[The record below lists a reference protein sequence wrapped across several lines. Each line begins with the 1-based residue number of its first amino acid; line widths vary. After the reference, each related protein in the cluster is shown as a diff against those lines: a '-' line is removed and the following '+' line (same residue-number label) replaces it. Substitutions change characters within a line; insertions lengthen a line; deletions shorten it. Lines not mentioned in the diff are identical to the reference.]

1 MRVSKVSTA
10 PRKLPHPGPGAGAGV
25 ERPVLELSGP
35 PITAAMEALVTQSE
49 SEGGVECYVGAVAQ
63 KVALFQETLA
73 DGRAG
78 RMDEPA
84 FLVLCALMAPVRRRI
99 GARLKADGFAAVR
112 GAIAELLE
120 GAEDTSTADARV
132 RAFTARFPGDR
143 AHRWVRD
150 LAAEVLHYTDPE
162 LYPLMC
168 RWVWDATANTGVL
181 REIWHSDDI
190 DRVIIDVPDTYETY
204 LVLREELCQYLSEN
218 GVFRDVILFTDLL
231 LAQIYA
237 AYIGI
242 RGGTF
247 LRVDFSAPEDPMAH
261 VRRMLGLDGVNPRSG
276 RTRLKAV
283 DGEARRLDDPKSL
296 N

>member
-1 MRVSKVSTA
+1 MSTA
-10 PRKLPHPGPGAGAGV
+10 SRQLPHPGPDAGAGTA
-25 ERPVLELSGP
+25 RPVLELSGP
-35 PITAAMEALVTQSE
+35 PITAAMQSLIAESE
-49 SEGGVECYVGAVAQ
+49 SEGGIERYVSAVAR

-78 RMDEPA
+78 HMDEPA

-99 GARLKADGFAAVR
+99 GARLEADGFAAVR
-112 GAIAELLE
+112 DAVAELLE
-120 GAEDTSTADARV
+120 GAKDTSTTDARV

-181 REIWHSDDI
+181 REIWHAEDI
-190 DRVIIDVPDTYETY
+190 DRAVIDVPDTYATF
-204 LVLREELCQYLSEN
+204 LVLREELCQFLGEN
-218 GVFRDVILFTDLL
+218 GVFREVLLFADLL

-237 AYIGI
+237 AYIGV

-247 LRVDFSAPEDPMAH
+247 LRADFSAPEDAMAH

-283 DGEARRLDDPKSL
+283 DGVARRLDDPKLL

>member
-1 MRVSKVSTA
+1 MQS
-10 PRKLPHPGPGAGAGV
+10 LV
-25 ERPVLELSGP
+25 E
-35 PITAAMEALVTQSE
+35 QSE
-49 SEGGVECYVGAVAQ
+49 SEGGVERYVSAVAQ

-78 RMDEPA
+78 HMDEPA
-84 FLVLCALMAPVRRRI
+84 FLTLCALMAPVRRRI
-99 GARLKADGFAAVR
+99 GARLEADGFAAVR
-112 GAIAELLE
+112 DAIAELLE
-120 GAEDTSTADARV
+120 GGSDTSTTDARV
-132 RAFTARFPGDR
+132 RAFTARFSGNR

-150 LAAEVLHYTDPE
+150 LAAEVLHYTNPE

-181 REIWHSDDI
+181 REIWHADDI
-190 DRVIIDVPDTYETY
+190 DRVIIDVPDTYATF

-218 GVFRDVILFTDLL
+218 GVFRDVLLFTDLL

-237 AYIGI
+237 SYIGV

-247 LRVDFSAPEDPMAH
+247 LRADFSLPEDPMAH

-283 DGEARRLDDPKSL
+283 DSEARRLDNPKSL